1 VPVSNIVLGLDLDHS
16 LMKLSP
22 LNFDMAGGHLSS
34 DIRINARKQVVAT
47 DYDIRLS
54 PTPIGKL
61 FYKSGVEDAGT
72 TGVITAR
79 VKMHGTGN
87 SIRSSLATSTGRI
100 AIILPK
106 GSFWTKY
113 IQLSEFDLGVF
124 LQKLLQ
130 NELKKPVDVNCG
142 LIAFTVRDGIAAAD
156 PILIDTDKNVMTAK
170 GGFSFKDEGLSLAFR
185 ADAKKFSLFSGQSP
199 VGIGGHFA
207 KPEIQIITPQLITR
221 AGVGVALGAVASPIA
236 ALIAFVDPGDAKSA
250 ACGPVLAGAHAAA
263 QRTAKGAPRKDVGSG
278 KTSDVTAEKKGEKF
292 LKP

>member
-1 VPVSNIVLGLDLDHS
+1 
-16 LMKLSP
+16 
-22 LNFDMAGGHLSS
+22 MAGGHLSS
-34 DIRINARKQVVAT
+34 DITINARTPAVVT

-61 FYKSGVEDAGT
+61 FYKTGVEDAGT

-79 VKMHGTGN
+79 VKMHGVGD
-87 SIRSSLATSTGRI
+87 SLRKSLANSNGRI

-124 LQKLLQ
+124 LQRLMQDK
-130 NELKKPVDVNCG
+130 LKKPVDVNCG

-156 PILIDTDKNVMTAK
+156 PILIDTDANVMTAK
-170 GGFSFKDEGLSLAFR
+170 GGFSFKDESLSLAFR

-199 VGIGGHFA
+199 VGIAGHFA
-207 KPEIQIITPQLITR
+207 KPEMQIITPQLLTR
-221 AGVGVALGAVASPIA
+221 AGAGIALGALANPIA

-263 QRTAKGAPRKDVGSG
+263 QRTTKGEPRKDVGTG
-278 KTSDVTAEKKGEKF
+278 KSADVKAEKKGKKF
-292 LKP
+292 LTP